1 MPVTPSMCWS
11 CLLLVKLCCVFP
23 QGNRCCTVF
32 MVTVVVP
39 CSLTVT
45 AIPCS
50 LMVTVVVP
58 CSLTVTV
65 IPCSFMV
72 TVVVPCFC
80 VSAIATLLHVSSWDL
95 LCLAFVFLPPLHCCM
110 FPLSS
115 CCTLLLC
122 FRHSYTAVV
131 VGMHSLY
138 KQCKQTVCAC
148 VCVCVQDSKLWFTT
162 SFLQLLPVA
171 IIRYATGLPKLSGH

>member
-1 MPVTPSMCWS
+1 
-11 CLLLVKLCCVFP
+11 
-23 QGNRCCTVF
+23 
-32 MVTVVVP
+32 
-39 CSLTVT
+39 
-45 AIPCS
+45 
-50 LMVTVVVP
+50 MVTVVVP

-65 IPCSFMV
+65 IPCSLMV

-110 FPLSS
+110 FPLSN

-138 KQCKQTVCAC
+138 KQCKQTLC
-148 VCVCVQDSKLWFTT
+148 VCVCVCVCVCARLQALVYNILSPTTASCHNSLCHRSPKTVRSLTVFDWCSYGRKLDVTDNSNYIMFC
-162 SFLQLLPVA
+162 FHNGP
-171 IIRYATGLPKLSGH
+171 RYLCQHK